1 MLVLLIVGGVFLLW
15 LGTALWR
22 PGRGYPLLA
31 TLAVLAWST
40 GVILLLLAL
49 AGFFGMV

>member
-1 MLVLLIVGGVFLLW
+1 MLVVLIVSGVFLLW
-15 LGTALWR
+15 LGVAMWR

-31 TLAVLAWST
+31 TLAVLALSS

-49 AGFFGMV
+49 AGLFRLI